1 MITDMTPEEVT
12 AIKKQLKDVDDKLN
26 NILSLLQGHPLD
38 EEKSGLIHKIKD
50 QEARIIR
57 LETFN
62 QRIMW
67 VCLGFSIPAAWG
79 TIDVIRLLM
88 SAIK

>member
-1 MITDMTPEEVT
+1 MDNDMTTEEVL
-12 AIKKQLKDVDDKLN
+12 AIKKQLKDVDEKLN
-26 NILSLLQGHPLD
+26 NILSLLQGHPMDD
-38 EEKSGLIHKIKD
+38 EKNGLIHKIKD
-50 QEARIIR
+50 QEGRILK

-79 TIDVIRLLM
+79 TFDFVRMVLT
-88 SAIK
+88 AVK